1 MEHESEPR
9 IRLERRG
16 HVSYLT
22 IEHQARRNAL
32 TFSMWESMPALLR
45 QVKADPQCRPV
56 VLRGAG
62 CAAFAAGSDISQVEK
77 LRGTPAVIARD
88 KNIDIEDVAGLHA
101 LGILLLGRHRMSGE

>member
-22 IEHQARRNAL
+22 IDHQARRNAL

-45 QVKADPQCRPV
+45 QVQADPQCRLV

-62 CAAFAAGSDISQVEK
+62 CAAFAAGSDISQFEE
-77 LRGTPAVIARD
+77 LRGTPAGIARY
-88 KNIDIEDVAGLHA
+88 NNTAAEDRKSTRLNSSH
-101 LGILLLGRHRMSGE
+101 